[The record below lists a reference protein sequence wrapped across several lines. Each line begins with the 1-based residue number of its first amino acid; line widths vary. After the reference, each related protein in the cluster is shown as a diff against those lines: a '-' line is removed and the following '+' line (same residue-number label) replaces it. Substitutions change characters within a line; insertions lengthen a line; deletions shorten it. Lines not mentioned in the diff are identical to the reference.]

1 MRNRLSSILWGIFW
15 LLLGVLIVGKVFDLW
30 EFTLFFPGW
39 WTLILIIPCGIG
51 MIRYSFGVG
60 STIGFVIGI
69 LLLMTYQVPDLITT
83 SMVWQLILPIL
94 LIVIGLN
101 VILKSLFGVKRD
113 LLKRARQYE
122 RREYA
127 AVFSAQKIAPAGPFF
142 GCETNAVFGSSVIDL
157 RDAQITE
164 DILIS
169 TTSVFG
175 GVDVIVPSYANV
187 KSSSTSI
194 FGGTENKVK
203 KNPDATITVYVTS
216 VNLFGGAKIR

>member
-1 MRNRLSSILWGIFW
+1 MRNRISSILWGIFW

-30 EFTLFFPGW
+30 EFKLFFEGW

-51 MIRYSFGVG
+51 MIKYGFGVG
-60 STIGFVIGI
+60 STIGFVLGV
-69 LLLMTYQVPDLITT
+69 LLLMTYQVPDIITT
-83 SMVWQLILPIL
+83 SMVWQLVLPIL

-113 LLKRARQYE
+113 LLKRIRQYE

-127 AVFSAQKIAPAGPFF
+127 AVFASQRITPEGPFY
-142 GCETNAVFGSSVIDL
+142 GCETNAVFGSSIIDL
-157 RDAQITE
+157 RGSEINE

-175 GVDVIVPSYANV
+175 GVDLYVPSNVNV
-187 KSSSTSI
+187 KASSTSI

-203 KNPDATITVYVTS
+203 KNPDAKTTVYVTS
-216 VNLFGGAKIR
+216 VNLFGGVKIR